1 MQSLQSVG
9 RGRREGL
16 LFRGIV
22 AIIFGILAI
31 VWPGITLAI
40 LILLFGAYA
49 IIDGIFDIVTAARGS
64 AYQSRELLLVEGI
77 VSVVA
82 GVIAFVWPGIT
93 ALIFLYLLAAWAVVT
108 GVMELVAAFSSSK
121 DVPLSGGVAELGRT
135 AEAGQSGGSD
145 WWLAIA
151 GVASIIFGVLIAL
164 QPRFGLLSVIWIIG
178 IYALIFGVLF
188 ILRYFQSRGLGRA
201 MMEERERHSG
211 PDQPRTARYQGD

>member
-1 MQSLQSVG
+1 MQSLQSVAG
-9 RGRREGL
+9 RSQRQGL
-16 LFRGIV
+16 LFRGVI
-22 AIIFGILAI
+22 AILFGILAI

-49 IIDGIFDIVTAARGS
+49 IIDGIFDIVAAARGS
-64 AYQSRELLLVEGI
+64 AFQSRELLLVEGI

-108 GVMELVAAFSSSK
+108 GVMEIVAAFSPAR
-121 DVPLSGGVAELGRT
+121 DVSATREPSGN
-135 AEAGQSGGSD
+135 D
-145 WWLAIA
+145 WWLALA

-178 IYALIFGVLF
+178 IYALIFGILF
-188 ILRYFQSRGLGRA
+188 VVRFFQSRSLAQTTRDVQHPGSRLA
-201 MMEERERHSG
+201 
-211 PDQPRTARYQGD
+211 